1 MQRLEVDLRRV
12 REELEMERMMDQ
24 HPGYDKKGRTLL
36 RRYCTL
42 EPDQNL

>member
-1 MQRLEVDLRRV
+1 LQRVEVDLRRV

-36 RRYCTL
+36 RTYCTL
-42 EPDQNL
+42 IAEQNL